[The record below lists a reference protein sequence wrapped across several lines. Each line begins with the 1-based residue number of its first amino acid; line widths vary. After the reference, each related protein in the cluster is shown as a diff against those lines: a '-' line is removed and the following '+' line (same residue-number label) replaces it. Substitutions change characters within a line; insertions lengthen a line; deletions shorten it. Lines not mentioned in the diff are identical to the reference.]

1 MATPPYSSGPTL
13 ITVFRDNY
21 EACVRASLISPVAI
35 LCHRAVVKWNR
46 RARTHAQSG
55 FVSTCAGSTW
65 VARACYVCKRH
76 TRTHTQRSANTSKAA
91 DAVFVMLMHSLL
103 TLHLPACNETGIH
116 VSDLLRFPFSL
127 LSLLGMDR
135 FFVRLLENYRWIN

>member
-1 MATPPYSSGPTL
+1 MGNPA
-13 ITVFRDNY
+13 
-21 EACVRASLISPVAI
+21 
-35 LCHRAVVKWNR
+35 
-46 RARTHAQSG
+46 
-55 FVSTCAGSTW
+55 
-65 VARACYVCKRH
+65 
-76 TRTHTQRSANTSKAA
+76 RTHTQRSANTSKAA

-135 FFVRLLENYRWIN
+135 FFVRLLENYRLKLIFIILYLLENRFD